1 MRLIIRSIG
10 LLSIVAALACA
21 GVGTASAAT
30 ATVTPGGSTRG
41 VGTTGWEL
49 TAGGGTATFNCATG
63 SFSAN
68 LAGATGA
75 LPLALSTNY
84 QQSFSSCRTAGISY
98 TFQCTPTSTL
108 SVTALTN
115 TSGVTPGSITA
126 LNCVARLST
135 GCTASITGSLPVS
148 YSNSGST
155 LTVPTAG
162 QAIVVSNS
170 TCGSAFPNG
179 PATFSA
185 TGGGAFVYV
194 VSPATIINV
203 V

>member
-1 MRLIIRSIG
+1 MHLFTRSIS
-10 LLSIVAALACA
+10 LLSIVAALAFA
-21 GVGTASAAT
+21 GVGTAAAAT

-49 TAGGGTATFNCATG
+49 TAGSASFNCATG

-68 LAGATGA
+68 LASATGA

-84 QQSFSSCRTAGISY
+84 QQAFSSCRTAGISY
-98 TFQCTPTSTL
+98 TFQCTPTATL
-108 SVTALTN
+108 SVLALTSS
-115 TSGVTPGSITA
+115 SGVTPGSITG
-126 LNCVARLST
+126 LSCVARLAT

-148 YSNSGST
+148 YSNPGST
-155 LTVPTAG
+155 LTVPIAG
-162 QAIVVSNS
+162 QAITVSNS

-185 TGGGAFVYV
+185 TGGGPFTYV
-194 VSPATIINV
+194 VSPATTITV